1 MLIVYIDCG
10 PGWEPITQMVNLAA
24 ELFEADL
31 LILDPKAPITM
42 WSKLEML
49 LLRRQRTVG
58 DETCLLVY
66 PDAIGFLTL
75 PQVTNWRK
83 RFKFLAAWV
92 IDSFWIER
100 IPRLAKFSRPFDHI
114 FITLEEDVAA
124 WTEAMKT
131 PTTCLAWGSDVLR
144 LGGTKVDRVW
154 DLARIGRQPP
164 EWEDDENTKKRCAE
178 KQLSFH
184 GRIKGRDT
192 AEKNQNALK
201 DLYQQ
206 TKYLLA
212 FSNSVDLSLYTH
224 PTRQYIT
231 ARWTDALACGATVAG
246 IVPNE
251 PSIERLLWDGATL
264 DLKSIKINEGLQ
276 VIAEAAK
283 KWKPEQAIRNHQLSL
298 ERLDWRWR
306 FAEIALVLD
315 ESPKRLG
322 EEINIL
328 KQKIIAGQKIAV

>member
-1 MLIVYIDCG
+1 MICPDASSFLS
-10 PGWEPITQMVNLAA
+10 ITQ
-24 ELFEADL
+24 
-31 LILDPKAPITM
+31 I
-42 WSKLEML
+42 
-49 LLRRQRTVG
+49 QG
-58 DETCLLVY
+58 
-66 PDAIGFLTL
+66 
-75 PQVTNWRK
+75 WRK
-83 RFKFLAAWV
+83 RFSCLAVWI
-92 IDSFWIER
+92 IDYFWLER
-100 IPRLAKFSRPFDHI
+100 IPKAAKLSRPFDHI
-114 FITLEEDVAA
+114 FITSEEDVAA
-124 WTEAMKT
+124 WTAAMQT

-144 LGGTKVDRVW
+144 FGGVNAGGVSVSSVNADGASSDRVW

-164 EWEDDENTKKRCAE
+164 EWDDDENTKKQCAE
-178 KQLSFH
+178 RQLSFQ
-184 GRIKGRDT
+184 GRIKGYDT

-212 FSNSVDLSLYTH
+212 FSNFAHLSNYTH

-231 ARWTDALACGATVAG
+231 ARWTDALACGAIVAG

-251 PSIERLLWDGATL
+251 PSIRRLLWDGATL
-264 DLKSIKINEGLQ
+264 DLKSININEGLQ

-283 KWKPEQAIRNHQLSL
+283 IWKPEQAINNHQLSL

-306 FAEIALVLD
+306 FAEIALVLN

-328 KQKIIAGQKIAV
+328 KQKIIAGRKIAA

>member
-1 MLIVYIDCG
+1 M
-10 PGWEPITQMVNLAA
+10 
-24 ELFEADL
+24 
-31 LILDPKAPITM
+31 
-42 WSKLEML
+42 
-49 LLRRQRTVG
+49 
-58 DETCLLVY
+58 
-66 PDAIGFLTL
+66 
-75 PQVTNWRK
+75 
-83 RFKFLAAWV
+83 
-92 IDSFWIER
+92 
-100 IPRLAKFSRPFDHI
+100 AKFSRPFDHI

-124 WTEAMKT
+124 WSEAMKT

-144 LGGTKVDRVW
+144 LGVTKVDRVW

-184 GRIKGRDT
+184 GRVNGRDT

-231 ARWTDALACGATVAG
+231 ARWTDSLACGAIVAG

-251 PSIERLLWDGATL
+251 PSIKRLLWDGATL

-283 KWKPEQAIRNHQLSL
+283 TWKPEQAINNHQLAL

-306 FAEIALVLD
+306 DRKSV
-315 ESPKRLG
+315 
-322 EEINIL
+322 
-328 KQKIIAGQKIAV
+328 V